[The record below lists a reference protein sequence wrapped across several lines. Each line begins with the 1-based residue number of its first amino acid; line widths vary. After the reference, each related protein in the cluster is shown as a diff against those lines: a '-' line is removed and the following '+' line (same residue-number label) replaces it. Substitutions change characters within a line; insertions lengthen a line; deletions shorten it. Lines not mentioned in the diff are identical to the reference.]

1 MSSQATENK
10 EKKPLIREVIEG
22 ANSLS
27 LGISM
32 VVAVAI
38 GVGIGL
44 WLKNLFDAPWLLWVG
59 VFWGVAAAVLN
70 VYKTYKKQLKEY
82 DELAKDP
89 KYSRINNPTS

>member
-1 MSSQATENK
+1 MASQDTDN
-10 EKKPLIREVIEG
+10 EKKPLIKEVIEG

-38 GVGIGL
+38 GTGL
-44 WLKNLFDAPWLLWVG
+44 GLYLKSLFDAPWLLWVG

-70 VYKTYKKQLKEY
+70 VYKTYKKQVRDY

-89 KYSRINNPTS
+89 KYSRVNNPKS